1 MVTIN
6 MSGEYNVTGTNNV
19 VIYGLSTDTKPVGGV
34 ITNGSA
40 FIEMDTSKTYLY
52 DQENGQWLEWG
63 NGGSGGVAV
72 VGTAV
77 VGTAVVG

>member
-19 VIYGLSTDTKPVGGV
+19 VIYGLSTDTKPVGGA

-40 FIEMDTSKTYLY
+40 FIEMDTSTMYFY
-52 DQENGQWLEWG
+52 DEASQTWRAWG
-63 NGGSGGVAV
+63 A
-72 VGTAV
+72 
-77 VGTAVVG
+77 